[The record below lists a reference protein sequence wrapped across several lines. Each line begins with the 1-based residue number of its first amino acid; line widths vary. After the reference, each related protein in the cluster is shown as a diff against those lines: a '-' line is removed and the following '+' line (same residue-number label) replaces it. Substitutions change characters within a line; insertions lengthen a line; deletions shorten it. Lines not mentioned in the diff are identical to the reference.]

1 MLYTDNLRSARAT
14 DVYALDGSGSEFYRP
29 RFTYHGFRYVE
40 LTGFPGTPTLS
51 TIVGQVV
58 HDAVEEH
65 ADFVTSNDLLNQ
77 IYKNVLWGTRGNY
90 RSIPTDCPQRD
101 ERQGWQGDRSSE
113 SKGEAFMFDV
123 SAFYTK
129 WVADIEDTMTAE
141 GALDDVAPG
150 YWTFYKDNVTWPAT
164 FIIVAAAMHEQYGD
178 RRIIQAHYPAMKR
191 WIDHMSK
198 QLKDDLM
205 PCDTYGDWC
214 VPPESLELIHSKDPA
229 RQTGAEVL
237 GSTYFYYLLRTMS
250 RFAAIAGSSDD
261 QKEFE
266 ALSSRIKAAFNAKY
280 FHPEQDN
287 YANGSQT
294 SSVLPLAFRMVPE
307 DHKHGVINALV
318 QNIEVKTDGHI
329 GTGLIGAQWIMRT
342 LSDNGYPDIA
352 YKIAT
357 QQTYPSWGYMISKGA
372 TTIWELWNGDTAAPG
387 MNSMNHLMLV
397 GDLVIWLYENLAGIR
412 ADPNNPGFKHIIIH
426 PTVTGDLKFV
436 QASHNSPYGR
446 IMAKW
451 QLDADQF
458 SLNVD
463 IPVNATATVYVPT
476 KAREQ
481 VREGGYDTKHSK
493 GLRFLRME
501 SGSAVYEV
509 GSGNYAFTSPL

>member
-1 MLYTDNLRSARAT
+1 
-14 DVYALDGSGSEFYRP
+14 
-29 RFTYHGFRYVE
+29 
-40 LTGFPGTPTLS
+40 
-51 TIVGQVV
+51 
-58 HDAVEEH
+58 
-65 ADFVTSNDLLNQ
+65 
-77 IYKNVLWGTRGNY
+77 
-90 RSIPTDCPQRD
+90 
-101 ERQGWQGDRSSE
+101 
-113 SKGEAFMFDV
+113 V

-164 FIIVAAAMHEQYGD
+164 FIIVAAAIHDHYGD
-178 RRIIQAHYPAMKR
+178 RRIIQTHYPAMTR

-229 RQTGAEVL
+229 RQTAAEVL
-237 GSTYFYYLLRTMS
+237 GSTYFFYLVRTMS

-261 QKEFE
+261 QKEFD

-280 FHPEQDN
+280 FHPEHDN

-307 DHKHGVINALV
+307 DHKHGIINALV

-412 ADPNNPGFKHIIIH
+412 ADPDDPGFKHIIIH

-436 QASHNSPYGR
+436 RASHNSPHGQ
-446 IMAKW
+446 IVAKW
-451 QLDADQF
+451 QVDAGQF
-458 SLNVD
+458 SLNVG
-463 IPVNATATVYVPT
+463 IPVNTTATVYVPT
-476 KAREQ
+476 KSREQ
-481 VREGGYDTKHSK
+481 VREGGYDTNHAK

-501 SGSAVYEV
+501 SGTAVYEV
-509 GSGNYAFTSPL
+509 GSGNYAFTSSL